1 MMGRLQENEET
12 LKAVQQVTDMIP
24 DETPAHTAQAYMM
37 QVQTMLL
44 LDISKS
50 LAVIA
55 DKVEGYMQ

>member
-1 MMGRLQENEET
+1 MGRLQENEET

-24 DETPAHTAQAYMM
+24 DKTPANIAQAYLM

-55 DKVEGYMQ
+55 DKVEGDKQ

>member
-1 MMGRLQENEET
+1 MGRLQKNEEA
-12 LKAVQQVTDMIP
+12 LKEVQQVMDMIP
-24 DETPAHTAQAYMM
+24 DGAPANISKAYLM
-37 QVQTMLL
+37 QVQTILL

>member
-1 MMGRLQENEET
+1 MGRLQENEET

-24 DETPAHTAQAYMM
+24 DKTPANTAQAYLM

-50 LAVIA
+50 LAVIT
-55 DKVEGYMQ
+55 DKVEGDKQ

>member
-1 MMGRLQENEET
+1 MGRLQENEET

-24 DETPAHTAQAYMM
+24 DRVQTNTAQAYLM

-55 DKVEGYMQ
+55 DKVESEG